1 MLTQKI
7 QRSRTANV
15 GSNRRDSGAFGE
27 RSRLISGGNDISR
40 SSDRHY
46 NQSGSHHDHAQGF
59 WPRTLEVAKLV
70 LLSNYVNVLLIFVP
84 LGIIAELVHWSP
96 VVVFTLNFLAI
107 IPLASLLSF
116 ATEELALEVGET
128 LGGLLNASFGN
139 AVELIVSVIA
149 LVRGELRIVQAS
161 MLGSILSNILL
172 VLGMC
177 FFAGGVYYKEQEFNM
192 TAAQA
197 MAGLMAVA
205 TSSLLL
211 PAAFHLA
218 LPANTNLDT
227 EVLFLSRGTA
237 ILMLIIYVLFLFF
250 QLRTH
255 AEFFKAAANEEAG
268 DDEEQEQARISWVI
282 SAGLL
287 VGLTVVVSFCAD
299 FLVGSIDSIVEQTG
313 ISKTFV
319 GLILIP
325 IVGNAAEHVTA
336 VVCACK
342 NKMDLAIGVS
352 LGSSLQIAIFMTPF
366 LVVLGWAIGQPLSLY
381 FKSFE
386 TITMFVAVLV
396 VNYTIQDGKS
406 NWLEGAQLMGTYIII
421 ALAFYIYPDSQAE

>member
-7 QRSRTANV
+7 QRSRTAGV

-27 RSRLISGGNDISR
+27 RSRLIGGGGGDDRAATGR
-40 SSDRHY
+40 SNGGHGGES
-46 NQSGSHHDHAQGF
+46 QSMWG
-59 WPRTLEVAKLV
+59 RTVEIAKLV
-70 LLSNYVNVLLIFVP
+70 ILSNYVNVLLIFVP

-149 LVRGELRIVQAS
+149 LVKGELRIVQAS

-197 MAGLMAVA
+197 MAGLMAIA

-227 EVLFLSRGTA
+227 EILFLSRGTA
-237 ILMLIIYVLFLFF
+237 ILMLIIYILFLFF

-255 AEFFKAAANEEAG
+255 AEFFKAVANEES
-268 DDEEQEQARISWVI
+268 DDEDHEEARISWVI

-287 VGLTVVVSFCAD
+287 VGLTVIVSFCAD
-299 FLVGSIDSIVEQTG
+299 FLVGSIDSIVEETG

-421 ALAFYIYPDSQAE
+421 ALAFYVYPDSQAE